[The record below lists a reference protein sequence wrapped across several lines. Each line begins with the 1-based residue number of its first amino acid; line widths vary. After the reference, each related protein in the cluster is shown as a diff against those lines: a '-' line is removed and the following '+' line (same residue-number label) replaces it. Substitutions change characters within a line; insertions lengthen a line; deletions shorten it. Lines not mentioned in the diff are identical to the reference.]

1 MREIKIF
8 RGVAS
13 RTVAVTG
20 ITVAVVAG
28 AVATVT
34 LAFASTTTTTL
45 TACENAAGG
54 LRLVASATAC
64 HPDETPVQWN
74 VTGPTGPRGATGVAG
89 PTGLRGVAGPTGP
102 RGATG
107 VAGPAGPAA
116 PSSVPESNV
125 VGTLTFTTSNPSS
138 TFSTFTENLY
148 SFDMPMSSSIS
159 IGSSSTGVGA
169 GKVSFTAASFSVP
182 VGPTALELDRA
193 LMGGFPLHGV
203 KIVLF
208 APATTNPEVA
218 IGLKTVY
225 VTKGDLH
232 NDGAASSQPLDDFTI
247 EYGSAQYQLPTQG
260 TPAATWNQLNNT
272 SSF

>member
-20 ITVAVVAG
+20 IAVAVVAG

-54 LRLVASATAC
+54 LRLVADATAC

-74 VTGPTGPRGATGVAG
+74 VT
-89 PTGLRGVAGPTGP
+89 GPTGP

-193 LMGGFPLHGV
+193 LMGGFPLNGV